1 MSSDS
6 STAPS
11 MVRTGAKA
19 GVAFAGSVAMGFVF
33 ALLLG
38 GGVFFFYLSRLSGP
52 GMPAAAHAG
61 GAGAILALV
70 FSPPLLVAML
80 LLAFVPVYLMLGVA
94 RGRSRAMQQVV
105 TAHGEALSQRMAD
118 SIAARIEAMPR
129 TKGALERASDLLSAD
144 AIVQQLAPVLGQGRA
159 VRGIVKFVL
168 NRLPLAEVMAQ
179 WQQGRAAEAAVPA
192 TAPGEPDPVLR
203 ALLTQRIGQALQDAA
218 TPSRKPLYIAM
229 AVQAA
234 LLALGIWLTS

>member
-80 LLAFVPVYLMLGVA
+80 LLAFMPIYLMLGVA

-105 TAHGEALSQRMAD
+105 TAHGEALSQRVAD

-168 NRLPLAEVMAQ
+168 NRLPLADVMAQ
-179 WQQGRAAEAAVPA
+179 WQQGRAAEPAAA
-192 TAPGEPDPVLR
+192 SAPGAPDPVLR
-203 ALLTQRIGQALQDAA
+203 ALLTQRIGQALRDAA

-229 AVQAA
+229 GVQAA
-234 LLALGIWLTS
+234 LLAVGIWLTR

>member
-1 MSSDS
+1 
-6 STAPS
+6 

-19 GVAFAGSVAMGFVF
+19 GVAFAGSVAMGFLLAF
-33 ALLLG
+33 LLG

-61 GAGAILALV
+61 GAGAILALL
-70 FSPPLLVAML
+70 FSPPLLVGFL
-80 LLAFVPVYLMLGVA
+80 LLAFVPIYLMLGVA

-105 TAHGEALSQRMAD
+105 MNHGEAMSQRLTDA
-118 SIAARIEAMPR
+118 IAGRIEAMPR
-129 TKGALERASDLLSAD
+129 TKGALERVADVLSAD

-159 VRGIVKFVL
+159 VRGMANFVL
-168 NRLPLAEVMAQ
+168 NRLPLADLMAQ
-179 WQQGRAAEAAVPA
+179 WQQGRATEAVAP
-192 TAPGEPDPVLR
+192 APGAPDPALR
-203 ALLTQRIGQALQDAA
+203 ALLTQRIGDALQDAA

-234 LLALGIWLTS
+234 LLAVGMWLTR

>member
-1 MSSDS
+1 MPSTS

-19 GVAFAGSVAMGFVF
+19 GVAFAGSVAMGAVL

-61 GAGAILALV
+61 GAGAVLALL
-70 FSPPLLVAML
+70 FSPPLLVGML
-80 LLAFVPVYLMLGVA
+80 LLAFVPVYAMLGVA
-94 RGRSRAMQQVV
+94 RGRSRAVQQIVMN
-105 TAHGEALSQRMAD
+105 HGEAMAQRLTEV
-118 SIAARIEAMPR
+118 IAVRIEAMPR
-129 TKGALERASDLLSAD
+129 TKGALERVADVLSAD

-159 VRGIVKFVL
+159 VRGMVKFVL
-168 NRLPLAEVMAQ
+168 HRLPMADLMVQ
-179 WQQGRAAEAAVPA
+179 WQQSRAAEAAAP
-192 TAPGEPDPVLR
+192 APGAPDPALR
-203 ALLTQRIGQALQDAA
+203 ALLTQRIGETLQDAA

-229 AVQAA
+229 AVQAT
-234 LLALGIWLTS
+234 LLALGMWLTR